1 MEVEEEKVV
10 KVDLDVDVE
19 KSNIRAIKV
28 VCSLCVKM
36 STKNDICEK
45 TFTSALSQARCQ

>member
-1 MEVEEEKVV
+1 MGEKDEVGEEEKVV

-28 VCSLCVKM
+28 VFSLCMKT
-36 STKNDICEK
+36 ST
-45 TFTSALSQARCQ
+45 